1 MKDILIARVR
11 AGLAR
16 GRRKA
21 ESGFFTVTIQAIYYV
36 MLLFLCFAL
45 IYDFGGAGYVF
56 TIASNAV
63 RMAAQDAA
71 KNIDVD
77 TFLTNQEIRLSGDAM
92 DRAQEFVNGMGEGHV
107 TITSLSINRLDTRDV
122 IVVEG
127 NVVAN
132 MPVLGSMFGLG
143 AITIQ
148 VQGYAEPAYGIG
160 AEGQ

>member
-1 MKDILIARVR
+1 MKNALKGRVR
-11 AGLAR
+11 TGLR
-16 GRRKA
+16 QGMRKA

-36 MLLFLCFAL
+36 VLLFLFFAL
-45 IYDFGGAGYVF
+45 VYDFGGAGYVF

-77 TFLTNQEIRLSGDAM
+77 AFLDDQEIRLSDDAM
-92 DRAQEFVNGMGEGHV
+92 DRAQDLVNGMAEGHV
-107 TITSLSINRLDTRDV
+107 IITSLSINRMDRRDV

-160 AEGQ
+160 EEGQ